1 MLLFA
6 AHTPCHKVWA
16 GHVETRNGTRWRR
29 RASPYDWACPR
40 SRRATIRSPLHHGQ
54 ETRGT
59 RPSYHFPQTLRPLT
73 PRRATP
79 GTLSKL
85 RTGRRRVG
93 LSRRSTRRVSRSR
106 AAPVRPRTARRRCP
120 ASARRGPSRAPN
132 PITPPAWGIALNRR
146 VDLHAID
153 ATYTRH
159 TGRFP
164 HGTPPSIKLLL
175 PPASD
180 YRGPPMPASPAIAPR

>member
-1 MLLFA
+1 MINTYSFSRGP
-6 AHTPCHKVWA
+6 H
-16 GHVETRNGTRWRR
+16 HVRSVGRSHRKQLRR
-29 RASPYDWACPR
+29 RASPYDQVCPR

-54 ETRGT
+54 VTRGT
-59 RPSYHFPQTLRPLT
+59 RPSYHFRQTLRPLT

-79 GTLSKL
+79 GRLSKL
-85 RTGRRRVG
+85 QTGRRRAG
-93 LSRRSTRRVSRSR
+93 LSRRSRLRVPRSHQ
-106 AAPVRPRTARRRCP
+106 APVRPRTARRRCP

-159 TGRFP
+159 TGRFT
-164 HGTPPSIKLLL
+164 HGTPPSIELLWR
-175 PPASD
+175 PETQN
-180 YRGPPMPASPAIAPR
+180 RGPPMLTSPAIAPR